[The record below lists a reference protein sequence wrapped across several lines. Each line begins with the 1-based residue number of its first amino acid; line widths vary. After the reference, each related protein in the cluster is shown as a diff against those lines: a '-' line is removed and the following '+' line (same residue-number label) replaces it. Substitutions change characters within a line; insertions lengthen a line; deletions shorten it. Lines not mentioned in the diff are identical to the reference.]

1 MRRPPTLDAADI
13 RLLLERALA
22 DSERGLGGLH
32 LQIEPASLD
41 VLAAAAD
48 GDARRA
54 LNLLESASDL
64 AVADGGGARVEQVPA
79 AVSSNME
86 IGLLGLSFFNH
97 FSVHVDAAA
106 GVLTLVPNDL
116 AETGQILSGR
126 SEAQWR
132 AEYGNLRTRLARVDD
147 EAQRTNPNQ
156 SSKLGDLDLARRDL
170 LRQLEILEA
179 EADQA
184 RVPLTWRE

>member
-1 MRRPPTLDAADI
+1 
-13 RLLLERALA
+13 
-22 DSERGLGGLH
+22 
-32 LQIEPASLD
+32 
-41 VLAAAAD
+41 
-48 GDARRA
+48 
-54 LNLLESASDL
+54 
-64 AVADGGGARVEQVPA
+64 
-79 AVSSNME
+79 
-86 IGLLGLSFFNH
+86 
-97 FSVHVDAAA
+97 
-106 GVLTLVPNDL
+106 VLTLVPNDL
-116 AETGQILSGR
+116 AETGQILAGR

-147 EAQRTNPNQ
+147 ESQRTNPNQ